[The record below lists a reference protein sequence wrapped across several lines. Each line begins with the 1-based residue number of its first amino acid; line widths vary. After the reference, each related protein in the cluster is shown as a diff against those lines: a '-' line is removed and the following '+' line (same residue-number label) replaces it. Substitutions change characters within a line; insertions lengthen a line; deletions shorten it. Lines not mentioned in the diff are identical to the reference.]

1 MKYKQMKINYKF
13 DHFRMNPSSISEAS
27 KRGND
32 KEKL

>member
-1 MKYKQMKINYKF
+1 MNINYKF

-27 KRGND
+27 KKDND